1 VLEIRVEPDAE
12 GDVGGAY
19 EKLLAKEVAHRV
31 LTAPMLVVFEASYQ
45 PTELGRTPTVM
56 PDDVRRVF
64 VDACTECDRLIGG
77 RRLPN
82 DPEARREAMR
92 GIHELEAPAGRIVFL
107 LPVARF

>member
-56 PDDVRRVF
+56 STTSVEF
-64 VDACTECDRLIGG
+64 LW
-77 RRLPN
+77 
-82 DPEARREAMR
+82 M
-92 GIHELEAPAGRIVFL
+92 PAQSAI
-107 LPVARF
+107 A